1 MIFHQPYDRK
11 IWIEINLAKIHQA
24 KLTSSS
30 SNSMGNPNLHIFF
43 AMNVFIICHFC
54 VSAEGINLD
63 ARHDENKLEEDT
75 KIQLPKRSNQ
85 RMK

>member
-1 MIFHQPYDRK
+1 
-11 IWIEINLAKIHQA
+11 
-24 KLTSSS
+24 
-30 SNSMGNPNLHIFF
+30 MGNPNLHIFF